1 MFHHVDLL
9 DNKLQTLARPLVRCT
24 GGPLFKFSRHEI
36 RMREKTRYALGDWT
50 DELKHCTLP
59 RFVAHRHNS
68 YYCRDS
74 VKTLIA
80 ILP

>member
-50 DELKHCTLP
+50 DELKHCTLHALSHIDTTHITA
-59 RFVAHRHNS
+59 VIQSKHS
-68 YYCRDS
+68 
-74 VKTLIA
+74 
-80 ILP
+80 